1 MRNRDEIKNL
11 NNPLNKLFSSIC
23 EYSMK
28 SQIKTEKIMKNVNTK
43 FNKKFKDSG
52 ENLELSLDDIFSMAN
67 TVTDKT
73 DYSELLKPFMSL
85 FDNLLK

>member
-1 MRNRDEIKNL
+1 
-11 NNPLNKLFSSIC
+11 
-23 EYSMK
+23 
-28 SQIKTEKIMKNVNTK
+28 MKNVNTK

-73 DYSELLKPFMSL
+73 DYSELLKPFRSL

>member
-1 MRNRDEIKNL
+1 MLCLE
-11 NNPLNKLFSSIC
+11 
-23 EYSMK
+23 
-28 SQIKTEKIMKNVNTK
+28 NTK
-43 FNKKFKDSG
+43 SLGLVKQCRRLTCYEKFKDSG
-52 ENLELSLDDIFSMAN
+52 ENLELSLDDIFSIAN

>member
-1 MRNRDEIKNL
+1 MRNSDEIKNP
-11 NNPLNKLFSSIC
+11 NNPLNKLFSIC
-23 EYSMK
+23 ECSMK

-73 DYSELLKPFMSL
+73 DYSELLKPFRSL